1 MSAASAQTKSPSAQT
16 GIARLANPWTALVG
30 GCLAIAAL
38 SLLYPT
44 TPTYDPWAWIIW
56 GREIIN
62 FDLTTTTGPSWKPL
76 PAIFTTVFAPFG
88 SAAPD
93 LWVMV
98 ARAGGLLALAGGFR
112 VASRLVEE
120 ITDSR
125 MSRWSPPAVFGGACA
140 IAAMLLQ
147 SEFAKATMLGNSE
160 GLLVASVLFA
170 FDRNLDGDRRS
181 ALLLIAAAGLLR
193 PEMWPFLGLYGLF
206 LLWRHRELW
215 PWVVGVGVAVPV
227 LWLLPEYIGSG
238 NLFRAADRAQDLK
251 YVPWSPALAPDPTG
265 RILDMTELMLPADA
279 WRMAIVGGLFSL
291 WALFKRNFVPAAF
304 CLLPVAWVAIVARM
318 TESGYAGNPRYLLLG
333 TALFCVVAAT
343 GVGSL
348 LAFAWLLAAKV
359 DTRLGP
365 VAFVGLIF
373 AGVAYAVIGG
383 NLDGRIDRWTRLD
396 GYLHNEYEHRAT
408 LPKAIELAGG
418 RERVLACGE
427 ITTNNF
433 QVPMLAWYLDAHVNQ
448 VGIDP
453 LGPGTTFQTKTN
465 PRSKL
470 DPPTGPPGA
479 TVVGVEPPWIILRKC
494 R

>member
-1 MSAASAQTKSPSAQT
+1 
-16 GIARLANPWTALVG
+16 LVA
-30 GCLAIAAL
+30 GCLALAAL

-76 PAIFTTVFAPFG
+76 PAIFTTLFAPFG

-93 LWVMV
+93 LWVMI

-112 VASRLVEE
+112 VTTRLVETVTE
-120 ITDSR
+120 SR
-125 MSRWSPPAVFGGACA
+125 MSRWSPPAVFAGICA

-170 FDRNLDGDRRS
+170 FDRALDDDRRS
-181 ALLLIAAAGLLR
+181 ALLLAAAAGLLR
-193 PEMWPFLGLYGLF
+193 PEIWPFLGLYGLY

-215 PWVVGVGVAVPV
+215 PWVIGVGVVVPL
-227 LWLLPEYIGSG
+227 LWLVPEYIGSG
-238 NLFRAADRAQDLK
+238 NFFRAADRAQDLK

-265 RILDMTELMLPADA
+265 RILDMTELMLPADV
-279 WRMAIVGGLFSL
+279 WRLAAVGCIFSL
-291 WALFKRNFVPAAF
+291 WALFRRNFAPAIF
-304 CLLPVAWVAIVARM
+304 CLMPVAWVAIVARM

-333 TALFCVVAAT
+333 TALFCVVAAA
-343 GVGSL
+343 GLGSV
-348 LAFAWLLAAKV
+348 LAFAWLLAARV
-359 DTRLGP
+359 DARLGP
-365 VAFVGLIF
+365 VAFVALIL
-373 AGVAYAVIGG
+373 AGIAYSSTAGD
-383 NLDGRIDRWTRLD
+383 LDGRVERWSTLD
-396 GYLHNEYEHRAT
+396 GYLRDESKHRTA

-418 RERVLACGE
+418 RDRVLACGE

-433 QVPMLAWYLDAHVNQ
+433 QVPMLAWYLDVHVNR
-448 VGIDP
+448 VGLDP
-453 LGPGTTFQTKTN
+453 IGPGTTFQTRTT
-465 PRSKL
+465 PDSKL

-479 TVVGVEPPWIILRKC
+479 TVVGAEPPWIVLRKC
-494 R
+494 Q